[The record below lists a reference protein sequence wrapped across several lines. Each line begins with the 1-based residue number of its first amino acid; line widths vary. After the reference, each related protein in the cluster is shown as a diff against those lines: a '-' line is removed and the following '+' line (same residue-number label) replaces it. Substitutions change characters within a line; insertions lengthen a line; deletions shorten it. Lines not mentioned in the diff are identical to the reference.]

1 MSSHPLVDACHVRF
15 GARPAGLGGMLSLSN
30 RLATAGI
37 SSRSSGFTRGTGAG
51 MDTDQTDEPAA
62 VGWRFRT
69 PPGWPEQP
77 VGWRPPAGW
86 APDPQWPPA
95 PSGWQ
100 FWEFDTE
107 HPGSY
112 AATPQ
117 AEPSVQPSTAYDA
130 AQAQPIANWA
140 ARPRQNQ
147 GLGTALLVLGALVV
161 LSDIF
166 RAATAPAAVH
176 AYEAAAAEGRDPAQ
190 VITAYGAAGLL
201 YFLMLPTWIVGS
213 LWLSRARE
221 NAVLIAPDQVRRSAV
236 WAWLGWWAPIVFLW
250 FPKQIVDD
258 SWQITSSAAAVGQ
271 RVRDR
276 DTTLWWVLWIAY
288 VVAGNLAGN
297 SSLQEGIMG
306 SDVHQGV
313 VPALEIAVAILGIL
327 AFAAWVP
334 VVRGLSQ
341 AQTELARSYGS
352 VVTPLDEKVSG
363 AALVDWAAFQPWE
376 YRPDAG
382 FAEGTDLIGYT
393 VVAVDGDVGHVEATY
408 DRRPA
413 YLEVKAWSFFGGRE
427 VMVPAGLVE
436 RIGSTEKKVYVDRT
450 RDQIKDAPRYGQAPA
465 DYWERLGSYY
475 SGTYMPPG
483 DQPWQLYRDS
493 SSR

>member
-1 MSSHPLVDACHVRF
+1 
-15 GARPAGLGGMLSLSN
+15 
-30 RLATAGI
+30 
-37 SSRSSGFTRGTGAG
+37 
-51 MDTDQTDEPAA
+51 MDIDQTDEPAA

-69 PPGWPEQP
+69 PPGWPVP
-77 VGWRPPAGW
+77 PAGWRPPAGW
-86 APDPQWPPA
+86 APDPQWPAA
-95 PSGWQ
+95 PPGWQ
-100 FWEFDTE
+100 FWEPDIE
-107 HPGSY
+107 HPGPY

-117 AEPSVQPSTAYDA
+117 AEPSVQPSAAHDA

-140 ARPRQNQ
+140 ARPRPNQ

-161 LSDIF
+161 LSDILS
-166 RAATAPAAVH
+166 AATAPAAVH

-190 VITAYGAAGLL
+190 VITAYGAAAFL
-201 YFLMLPTWIVGS
+201 YSLVLPPTWIVGS
-213 LWLSRARE
+213 LWLSRARQ
-221 NAVLIAPDQVRRSAV
+221 NAVLIAPDRVRRSAV
-236 WAWLGWWAPIVFLW
+236 WAWLGWWVPVVCLW

-258 SWQITSSAAAVGQ
+258 SWQITSSAAAIGQ

-276 DTTLWWVLWIAY
+276 DTDLWWGLWIAY
-288 VVAGNLAGN
+288 GVVGGYQNRVIIN
-297 SSLQEGIMG
+297 GIMG
-306 SDVHQGV
+306 DDVPVNQGV

-327 AFAAWVP
+327 AFVTWVP

-363 AALVDWAAFQPWE
+363 ATLVDWAAFQPWE

-408 DRRPA
+408 DSRPA

-436 RIGSTEKKVYVDRT
+436 RIGSAEKKVYVDRT
-450 RDQIKDAPRYGQAPA
+450 RDQIKDAPRYDQAPA

-483 DQPWQLYRDS
+483 DQPRQLNRDS